1 MIITFGAL
9 AAFFLFIVA
18 VLTMSWIRDRTF
30 SDYAVGGRS
39 FDARFQAM
47 SFLNTYFPGAVIT
60 AFGGMAASVG
70 ALSFYFVT
78 YTMLTVV
85 LMYLMA
91 KPVWV
96 WGKAFDLRTQ
106 SDLLALRFGSRH
118 MRPISALL
126 GIVSG
131 LPWLIMGML
140 SLGFLFQHISL
151 HTLSFS
157 SAVMVGVAVIG
168 LRQIW
173 TVWMGMR
180 GVVISDMAQGLI
192 AYVGGTIV
200 LAGMIY
206 WMVTVKG
213 ITFDTLKPGMLA
225 IPGLGSTEGPLF
237 VFSLLLT
244 GTIGGWCWPAI
255 FVRLYT
261 ADGVRSLKKSA
272 ALAVPVALVF
282 GAALLIFGML
292 GSQIPGV
299 AERPDEVIFI
309 VSREAGGLW
318 VLALAGVI
326 VMAASMGNIDGHI
339 QATGTQLA
347 NDLVGNYWALDHRQL
362 IFIAKGG
369 MVLLTLFSAWLACL
383 DLPKLVSIAI
393 LAYQCVIQLAV
404 PQFLG
409 LFWRRGNHVG
419 AIAGMTVG
427 FALAIVLEYF
437 SPMSLPWAYGL
448 TSGLV
453 ALCVNLAIYV
463 ACAYLIPQ
471 SAEER
476 RRVDALFARI
486 GAREAGDVE
495 IQEAGEFQDAGEVAA
510 SAGA

>member
-1 MIITFGAL
+1 MIVTFGAL
-9 AAFFLFIVA
+9 AVFFLAIVLI
-18 VLTMSWIRDRTF
+18 LTLSWIRDRTF

-70 ALSFYFVT
+70 ALSFYLVT

-91 KPVWV
+91 RPVWT

-118 MRPISALL
+118 MRPISAVL

-140 SLGFLFQHISL
+140 SLGFLFQHLSL
-151 HTLSFS
+151 HALSFS
-157 SAVMVGVAVIG
+157 TAVIVGVIVIG
-168 LRQIW
+168 FRQIW

-192 AYVGGTIV
+192 AYVGGSAILV
-200 LAGMIY
+200 GMII
-206 WMVTVKG
+206 WMATVRG
-213 ITFDTLKPGMLA
+213 ITFDTLDPKMLA
-225 IPGLGSTEGPLF
+225 IPGIGSVEGPLF
-237 VFSLLLT
+237 VFSLILT

-272 ALAVPVALVF
+272 ALAVPLALVF
-282 GAALLIFGML
+282 ASALLTFGML

-299 AERPDEVIFI
+299 AERPDEVFFI

-318 VLALAGVI
+318 LLALAGVV

-339 QATGTQLA
+339 QATGAQIA
-347 NDLVGNYWALDHRQL
+347 NDLVGNYWKLDHARL
-362 IFIAKGG
+362 ILVAKSG
-369 MVLLTLFSAWLACL
+369 MVVLTLLSAWLACL
-383 DLPKLVSIAI
+383 DLPALFSVAI
-393 LAYQCVIQLAV
+393 LAYQGVIQLAV

-419 AIAGMTVG
+419 AIGGMVAG
-427 FALAIVLEYF
+427 FATVIVLEYF
-437 SPMSLPWAYGL
+437 HPMSLPWAYGL
-448 TSGLV
+448 TSGLIGL
-453 ALCVNLAIYV
+453 AVNLSVYV
-463 ACAYLIPQ
+463 SAAYLIPQ
-471 SAEER
+471 TAAER
-476 RRVDALFARI
+476 QRVDALFQRI
-486 GAREAGDVE
+486 GIGQTAP
-495 IQEAGEFQDAGEVAA
+495 AA
-510 SAGA
+510 ELPADKSAGARP

>member
-9 AAFFLFIVA
+9 AVFFLVIVV
-18 VLTMSWIRDRTF
+18 VLSVSWIRDRTF

-60 AFGGMAASVG
+60 AFGGMAASIGV
-70 ALSFYFVT
+70 LSFYLVT

-118 MRPISALL
+118 MRPVSAIL

-140 SLGFLFQHISL
+140 SLGFLFQHLSL
-151 HTLSFS
+151 HALSFS
-157 SAVMVGVAVIG
+157 NAVIIGVAVIG
-168 LRQIW
+168 FRQIW

-180 GVVISDMAQGLI
+180 GVVISDFAQGLI
-192 AYVGGTIV
+192 AYVGGTVILVGLIV
-200 LAGMIY
+200 
-206 WMVTVKG
+206 WMVTARG
-213 ITFDTLKPGMLA
+213 ITFGSLDPKMLS
-225 IPGLGSTEGPLF
+225 IPGLGSAEGPLF

-272 ALAVPVALVF
+272 ALAVPLALVF
-282 GAALLIFGML
+282 ASALLAFGML

-299 AERPDEVIFI
+299 SQHPDEVFFI
-309 VSREAGGLW
+309 VSKEAGGLW
-318 VLALAGVI
+318 LLALAGVV

-339 QATGTQLA
+339 QATGAQLA
-347 NDLVGNYWALDHRQL
+347 NDIVGNYWKLDHTQL
-362 IFIAKGG
+362 ILVAKGG

-383 DLPKLVSIAI
+383 NLPALFSIAI
-393 LAYQCVIQLAV
+393 LAYQGVIQLAV

-427 FALAIVLEYF
+427 FALVIVLEYF
-437 SPMSLPWAYGL
+437 HPMSLPWAYGL
-448 TSGLV
+448 TSGLI
-453 ALCVNLAIYV
+453 ALAVNLSIYV
-463 ACAYLIPQ
+463 AAAYLIPQ
-471 SAEER
+471 TDAER
-476 RRVDALFARI
+476 RRVDELFERI
-486 GAREAGDVE
+486 DAGRSASAVAIPAEVTAGARA
-495 IQEAGEFQDAGEVAA
+495 
-510 SAGA
+510 

>member
-1 MIITFGAL
+1 MIVTFGAL
-9 AAFFLFIVA
+9 ALFFLAIVA
-18 VLTMSWIRDRTF
+18 ILTVSWIRDRTF

-91 KPVWV
+91 KPVWI

-118 MRPISALL
+118 IRPISAVL

-140 SLGFLFQHISL
+140 SLGFLFQHLSL
-151 HTLSFS
+151 QTLSFS
-157 SAVMVGVAVIG
+157 NAVIVGVVVIG
-168 LRQIW
+168 IRQFW
-173 TVWMGMR
+173 TVRMGMR
-180 GVVISDMAQGLI
+180 GVVISDMAQGLT
-192 AYVGGTIV
+192 AYVGGTMLLV
-200 LAGMIY
+200 GMIV
-206 WMVTVKG
+206 WMVTERG
-213 ITFDTLKPGMLA
+213 ISFDTIDPKLLS
-225 IPGLGSTEGPLF
+225 IPGLGSKEGPLF
-237 VFSLLLT
+237 VFSLILT

-272 ALAVPVALVF
+272 ALAVPLALVF
-282 GAALLIFGML
+282 ASALLAFGML

-299 AERPDEVIFI
+299 TERPDEVIFI
-309 VSREAGGLW
+309 VNKEAGGLW
-318 VLALAGVI
+318 LLALAGVV

-347 NDLVGNYWALDHRQL
+347 NDLVGNYKALDHRQL
-362 IFIAKGG
+362 IVVAKGG
-369 MVLLTLFSAWLACL
+369 MVILTLFSAWLACL
-383 DLPKLVSIAI
+383 DLPALFSIAI
-393 LAYQCVIQLAV
+393 LAYQGVIQLAV

-409 LFWRRGNHVG
+409 LFWKRGNAAG
-419 AIAGMTVG
+419 AIAGMVAG
-427 FALAIVLEYF
+427 FAVVIVLEYIW
-437 SPMSLPWAYGL
+437 PINLPWAYGL
-448 TSGLV
+448 TSGLL
-453 ALCVNLAIYV
+453 ALAVNLSIYV
-463 ACAYLIPQ
+463 AAAFLIPQ
-471 SAEER
+471 SEAER
-476 RRVDALFARI
+476 ARVDTLFAAI
-486 GAREAGDVE
+486 GEDAPAGTAPEGAEAV
-495 IQEAGEFQDAGEVAA
+495 
-510 SAGA
+510 GAQA

>member
-9 AAFFLFIVA
+9 AVFFLSIV
-18 VLTMSWIRDRTF
+18 VILMLSWIRDRTF

-118 MRPISALL
+118 IRPISAVL
-126 GIVSG
+126 GIVTG

-140 SLGFLFQHISL
+140 SLGFLFQHLSL
-151 HTLSFS
+151 QSLSFEN
-157 SAVMVGVAVIG
+157 AVIVGVVVIAF
-168 LRQIW
+168 RQIW

-180 GVVISDMAQGLI
+180 GVVISDMAQGLV
-192 AYVGGTIV
+192 AYVGGTIILV
-200 LAGMIY
+200 GMIV
-206 WMVTVKG
+206 WMVAAKD
-213 ITFDTLKPGMLA
+213 ITFASLDPKMLS
-225 IPGLGSTEGPLF
+225 IPGLGSAEGPLF

-272 ALAVPVALVF
+272 ALAVPLALVF
-282 GAALLIFGML
+282 ATALLVFGML

-299 AERPDEVIFI
+299 AEKPDEVIFI
-309 VSREAGGLW
+309 VSLEAGGLW
-318 VLALAGVI
+318 LLALAGVV

-339 QATGTQLA
+339 QATGAQLA
-347 NDLVGNYWALDHRQL
+347 NDLVGTYWTLDHRQL
-362 IFIAKGG
+362 IVVAKGG
-369 MVLLTLFSAWLACL
+369 MVVLTLFSAWLATL
-383 DLPKLVSIAI
+383 ELPALFAIAI
-393 LAYQCVIQLAV
+393 LAYQGVIQLAV

-409 LFWRRGNHVG
+409 LFWKRGNAAG
-419 AIAGMTVG
+419 AIAGMSVG
-427 FALAIVLEYF
+427 FALVLVLEYF
-437 SPMSLPWAYGL
+437 YPMSLPWAYGL
-448 TSGLV
+448 TSGLI
-453 ALCVNLAIYV
+453 ALAANLAIYV
-463 ACAYLIPQ
+463 AAAYLIPQ
-471 SAEER
+471 TDEERARVDGLFSRIVDKAPEAEEACR
-476 RRVDALFARI
+476 SPDAPAS
-486 GAREAGDVE
+486 
-495 IQEAGEFQDAGEVAA
+495 EVPA
-510 SAGA
+510 

>member
-1 MIITFGAL
+1 MIVTFGAL
-9 AAFFLFIVA
+9 AVFFLVIVA
-18 VLTMSWIRDRTF
+18 ILTLSWIRDRTF

-91 KPVWV
+91 KPVWL
-96 WGKAFDLRTQ
+96 WGKEFDLRTQ

-118 MRPISALL
+118 IRPISALL

-140 SLGFLFQHISL
+140 SLGFLFQHMSL
-151 HTLSFS
+151 HALSFEQ
-157 SAVMVGVAVIG
+157 AVVVGVGVIAV
-168 LRQIW
+168 RQIW

-180 GVVISDMAQGLI
+180 GVVISDMTQGLV
-192 AYVGGTIV
+192 AYVGGTLV
-200 LAGMIY
+200 LGGTIA
-206 WMVTVKG
+206 WMVFARG
-213 ITFDTLKPGMLA
+213 ITFSSLDAKMLS
-225 IPGLGSTEGPLF
+225 IPGLGSAEGPLF

-272 ALAVPVALVF
+272 ALAVPLAFVF
-282 GAALLIFGML
+282 ASALLVYGML

-299 AERPDEVIFI
+299 SERPDEVFFI
-309 VSREAGGLW
+309 VSNEAGGVWL
-318 VLALAGVI
+318 LALAGVV

-339 QATGTQLA
+339 QATGAQLA
-347 NDLVGNYWALDHRQL
+347 NDLVGNYWKLDHKRL
-362 IFIAKGG
+362 IIIAKVG
-369 MVLLTLFSAWLACL
+369 MVFLTLFSAWLACL
-383 DLPKLVSIAI
+383 DLPSLFSIAI

-409 LFWRRGNHVG
+409 LFWKRGNHVG
-419 AIAGMTVG
+419 AIAGMVVG
-427 FALAIVLEYF
+427 FAVAIGLEIFY
-437 SPMSLPWAYGL
+437 PMSLPWAYGL

-453 ALCVNLAIYV
+453 ALAINLAIYV
-463 ACAYLIPQ
+463 AAAYLIPQ
-471 SAEER
+471 SDAERER
-476 RRVDALFARI
+476 ITHLFARI
-486 GAREAGDVE
+486 GKANAECSTDPMADDLTAKVP
-495 IQEAGEFQDAGEVAA
+495 A
-510 SAGA
+510 

>member
-1 MIITFGAL
+1 MIVTFGAL
-9 AAFFLFIVA
+9 ALFFLAIVA
-18 VLTMSWIRDRTF
+18 ILTVSWIRDRTF

-70 ALSFYFVT
+70 VLSFYFVT

-91 KPVWV
+91 KPVWI

-118 MRPISALL
+118 IRPISAVL

-140 SLGFLFQHISL
+140 SLGFLFQHLSL
-151 HTLSFS
+151 HALSFS
-157 SAVMVGVAVIG
+157 NAVIVGVAVIG
-168 LRQIW
+168 VRQFW
-173 TVWMGMR
+173 TVRMGMR
-180 GVVISDMAQGLI
+180 GVVISDMAQGLT
-192 AYVGGTIV
+192 AYVGGTIILV
-200 LAGMIY
+200 GMIV
-206 WMVTVKG
+206 WMVTARG
-213 ITFDTLKPGMLA
+213 ITFDTIEPRMLT

-237 VFSLLLT
+237 VFSLILT

-272 ALAVPVALVF
+272 ALAVPLALVF
-282 GAALLIFGML
+282 ASALLAFGML

-299 AERPDEVIFI
+299 TERPDEVIFI
-309 VSREAGGLW
+309 VSKEAGGLW
-318 VLALAGVI
+318 LLALAGVV

-347 NDLVGNYWALDHRQL
+347 NDLVGSYRTLDHTQL
-362 IFIAKGG
+362 IVVAKGG
-369 MVLLTLFSAWLACL
+369 MVILTLFSAWLACL
-383 DLPKLVSIAI
+383 ELPALFSIAI
-393 LAYQCVIQLAV
+393 LAYQGVIQLAV

-409 LFWRRGNHVG
+409 LFWKRGNATG
-419 AIAGMTVG
+419 AIAGMLAG
-427 FALAIVLEYF
+427 FAVVLVLEYVW
-437 SPMSLPWAYGL
+437 PMNLPWAYGL
-448 TSGLV
+448 TSGLL
-453 ALCVNLAIYV
+453 ALAVNLAIYV
-463 ACAYLIPQ
+463 AAAFLILQ
-471 SAEER
+471 SDAERER
-476 RRVDALFARI
+476 VEALFAAI
-486 GAREAGDVE
+486 EQETPVPGILPADGKPVGAEA
-495 IQEAGEFQDAGEVAA
+495 
-510 SAGA
+510 

>member
-9 AAFFLFIVA
+9 AVFFLAIV
-18 VLTMSWIRDRTF
+18 VILTLSSIRDRTF

-96 WGKAFDLRTQ
+96 WGKAFDLKTQ

-118 MRPISALL
+118 MRPISAIL

-140 SLGFLFQHISL
+140 SLGFLFQHLSL
-151 HTLSFS
+151 QSLSFS
-157 SAVMVGVAVIG
+157 NAVIIGVAVIAF
-168 LRQIW
+168 RQIW

-192 AYVGGTIV
+192 AYVGGTAMLV
-200 LAGMIY
+200 GMIA
-206 WMVTVKG
+206 WMVTTRG
-213 ITFDTLKPGMLA
+213 ITFGDLDSKMLT
-225 IPGLGSTEGPLF
+225 IPGLDSAEGSLF

-261 ADGVRSLKKSA
+261 ADSVRSLKKSA
-272 ALAVPVALVF
+272 ALAVPLALAF
-282 GAALLIFGML
+282 ATALLVFGML

-299 AERPDEVIFI
+299 SERPDEVIFI
-309 VSREAGGLW
+309 VSKEAGGLW
-318 VLALAGVI
+318 LLALAGVV

-339 QATGTQLA
+339 QATGAQLA
-347 NDLVGNYWALDHRQL
+347 NDLVGNYRKLDHTQL
-362 IFIAKGG
+362 ILVANGG

-383 DLPKLVSIAI
+383 NLPALFSIAI
-393 LAYQCVIQLAV
+393 LAYQGVIQLAV

-427 FALAIVLEYF
+427 FALVIVLEYF
-437 SPMSLPWAYGL
+437 HPMSLPWAYGL

-453 ALCVNLAIYV
+453 ALAANLSIYV
-463 ACAYLIPQ
+463 AAAYLIPQ
-471 SAEER
+471 SEAER
-476 RRVDALFARI
+476 QRVDALFKRI
-486 GAREAGDVE
+486 EEGRPMSAVTIPTETTAGARA
-495 IQEAGEFQDAGEVAA
+495 
-510 SAGA
+510 

>member
-9 AAFFLFIVA
+9 AVFFLVIV
-18 VLTMSWIRDRTF
+18 VILSVSWIRDRTF

-70 ALSFYFVT
+70 VLSFYLVT

-118 MRPISALL
+118 MRPVSAIL

-140 SLGFLFQHISL
+140 SLGFLFQHLSL
-151 HTLSFS
+151 HALSFS
-157 SAVMVGVAVIG
+157 NAVIIGVAVIAF
-168 LRQIW
+168 RQIW

-180 GVVISDMAQGLI
+180 GVVISDFAQGLI
-192 AYVGGTIV
+192 AYVGGSVILV
-200 LAGMIY
+200 GMIA
-206 WMVTVKG
+206 WMVSARG
-213 ITFDTLKPGMLA
+213 ITFGSLDPKMLS
-225 IPGLGSTEGPLF
+225 IPGLGSAEGPLF

-272 ALAVPVALVF
+272 ALAVPLALIF
-282 GAALLIFGML
+282 ASALLAFGML

-299 AERPDEVIFI
+299 AARPDEVIFI
-309 VSREAGGLW
+309 VSKEAGGLW
-318 VLALAGVI
+318 LLALAGVA
-326 VMAASMGNIDGHI
+326 VMTASMGNIDGHI

-347 NDLVGNYWALDHRQL
+347 NDIVGNYWKLDHTQPIL
-362 IFIAKGG
+362 VAKGG

-383 DLPKLVSIAI
+383 NLPALFSIAI
-393 LAYQCVIQLAV
+393 LAYQGVIQLAV

-427 FALAIVLEYF
+427 FALVIVLEYF
-437 SPMSLPWAYGL
+437 HPMSLPWAWGL
-448 TSGLV
+448 TSGLI
-453 ALCVNLAIYV
+453 ALAVNLSIYV
-463 ACAYLIPQ
+463 AAAYLIPETD
-471 SAEER
+471 AER
-476 RRVDALFARI
+476 RRVDELFERI
-486 GAREAGDVE
+486 DAGQSASVEAIPAEATAGARA
-495 IQEAGEFQDAGEVAA
+495 
-510 SAGA
+510 

>member
-9 AAFFLFIVA
+9 AVFFLVILA
-18 VLTMSWIRDRTF
+18 ILTLSRSRDRTF
-30 SDYAVGGRS
+30 SDYAVGGRV

-60 AFGGMAASVG
+60 AFGGMATSVG

-85 LMYLMA
+85 LMYLMS
-91 KPVWV
+91 KPVWM
-96 WGKAFDLRTQ
+96 WGKSFDLRTQ
-106 SDLLALRFGSRH
+106 SDLLALRFNSRH
-118 MRPISALL
+118 IRPISALL

-131 LPWLIMGML
+131 LPWLVMGML
-140 SLGFLFQHISL
+140 SLGLLFQHLSL
-151 HTLSFS
+151 QTLSFS
-157 SAVMVGVAVIG
+157 TAVIIGVAVIA

-192 AYVGGTIV
+192 AYVGGTVLLVGMIAWMV
-200 LAGMIY
+200 LA
-206 WMVTVKG
+206 KG
-213 ITFDTLKPGMLA
+213 ITFDRLPPAMLE
-225 IPGLGSTEGPLF
+225 IPGIGSKEGALF

-272 ALAVPVALVF
+272 AIAVPLAF
-282 GAALLIFGML
+282 IFATALLVFGML

-299 AERPDEVIFI
+299 TAHPDEVIFT

-318 VLALAGVI
+318 VLALAGVV

-347 NDLVGNYWALDHRQL
+347 NDLVGNYWKLSHAQL
-362 IFIAKGG
+362 IFVAKSG

-383 DLPKLVSIAI
+383 DLPALFSIAI

-409 LFWRRGNHVG
+409 LFWKRGNAIG
-419 AIAGMTVG
+419 AIAGMAVG
-427 FALAIVLEYF
+427 FGLVLLLEHF
-437 SPMSLPWAYGL
+437 WPMSLPWAFGL
-448 TSGLV
+448 TSGPI
-453 ALCVNLAIYV
+453 ALLVNLAIYV
-463 ACAYLIPQ
+463 AAAYLFPQ
-471 SAEER
+471 STDERARVEELFERIADGSSSSGAE
-476 RRVDALFARI
+476 LP
-486 GAREAGDVE
+486 
-495 IQEAGEFQDAGEVAA
+495 VAA
-510 SAGA
+510 VATRTA

>member
-9 AAFFLFIVA
+9 ALFVLAIV
-18 VLTMSWIRDRTF
+18 VILMLSWIRDRTF

-39 FDARFQAM
+39 FDAKFQAM

-70 ALSFYFVT
+70 VLSFYFVT

-118 MRPISALL
+118 MRPISAVL
-126 GIVSG
+126 GIVTG

-140 SLGFLFQHISL
+140 SLGFLFQHLSL
-151 HTLSFS
+151 HALSFEN
-157 SAVMVGVAVIG
+157 AVVLGVAVIAF
-168 LRQIW
+168 RQIW

-180 GVVISDMAQGLI
+180 GVVISDMAQGLV
-192 AYVGGTIV
+192 AYVGGTLILV
-200 LAGMIY
+200 GMIV
-206 WMVTVKG
+206 WMVTAKG
-213 ITFDTLKPGMLA
+213 ITFASLDPNMLS
-225 IPGLGSTEGPLF
+225 IPGLGSAEGPLF

-272 ALAVPVALVF
+272 ALAVPLALVF
-282 GAALLIFGML
+282 STALLAFGML
-292 GSQIPGV
+292 GSQIPDV

-309 VSREAGGLW
+309 VSAEAGGLW
-318 VLALAGVI
+318 LLALAGVV

-339 QATGTQLA
+339 QATGAQLA
-347 NDLVGNYWALDHRQL
+347 NDLVGNYRTLDHRQL
-362 IFIAKGG
+362 IVVAKGG
-369 MVLLTLFSAWLACL
+369 MVVLTLLSAWLATL
-383 DLPKLVSIAI
+383 ELPALFAIAI
-393 LAYQCVIQLAV
+393 LAYQGVIQLAV

-409 LFWRRGNHVG
+409 LFWKRGNHVG
-419 AIAGMTVG
+419 AIGGMSVG
-427 FALAIVLEYF
+427 FALVIVLEYF
-437 SPMSLPWAYGL
+437 HPMSLPWAYGL
-448 TSGLV
+448 TSGLI
-453 ALCVNLAIYV
+453 ALAANLAIYV
-463 ACAYLIPQ
+463 AAAYLIPQ
-471 SAEER
+471 TDEER
-476 RRVDALFARI
+476 ARVDALFARI
-486 GAREAGDVE
+486 EDTSPASEAAVPVDA
-495 IQEAGEFQDAGEVAA
+495 EATRMPA
-510 SAGA
+510 

>member
-9 AAFFLFIVA
+9 AVFFLAIV
-18 VLTMSWIRDRTF
+18 VILMLSWIRDRTF

-118 MRPISALL
+118 IRPISAVL
-126 GIVSG
+126 GIVTG

-140 SLGFLFQHISL
+140 SLGFLFQHLSL
-151 HTLSFS
+151 QALSFE
-157 SAVMVGVAVIG
+157 SAVILGVAVIAF
-168 LRQIW
+168 RQIW

-180 GVVISDMAQGLI
+180 GVVISDMAQGLV
-192 AYVGGTIV
+192 AYVGGTIILV
-200 LAGMIY
+200 GMIA
-206 WMVTVKG
+206 WMVTAKG
-213 ITFDTLKPGMLA
+213 ITFASLDPKMLS
-225 IPGLGSTEGPLF
+225 IPGLDSAEGPLF

-272 ALAVPVALVF
+272 ALAVPLALVF
-282 GAALLIFGML
+282 ATALLVFGML

-299 AERPDEVIFI
+299 AEKPDEVIFI
-309 VSREAGGLW
+309 VSLEAGGLW
-318 VLALAGVI
+318 LLALAGVV

-339 QATGTQLA
+339 QATGAQLA
-347 NDLVGNYWALDHRQL
+347 NDLVGTYWSLDHRQL
-362 IFIAKGG
+362 IVVAKGG
-369 MVLLTLFSAWLACL
+369 MVVLTLLSAWLATL
-383 DLPKLVSIAI
+383 ELPALFAIAI
-393 LAYQCVIQLAV
+393 LAYQGVIQLAV

-409 LFWRRGNHVG
+409 LFWKRGNAVG
-419 AIAGMTVG
+419 AIAGMSAG
-427 FALAIVLEYF
+427 FALVIVLEYF
-437 SPMSLPWAYGL
+437 YPMSLPWAYGL
-448 TSGLV
+448 TSGLI
-453 ALCVNLAIYV
+453 ALAANLAIYV
-463 ACAYLIPQ
+463 AAAYLIPQ
-471 SAEER
+471 TDAERE
-476 RRVDALFARI
+476 RVDALFARI
-486 GAREAGDVE
+486 EDVSP
-495 IQEAGEFQDAGEVAA
+495 AA
-510 SAGA
+510 SEALLPPDAPASRMPA

>member
-1 MIITFGAL
+1 MIVTFGAL
-9 AAFFLFIVA
+9 AVFFLVIVA
-18 VLTMSWIRDRTF
+18 ILTLSWIRDRTF

-91 KPVWV
+91 KPVWI

-118 MRPISALL
+118 MRPIGAVL

-131 LPWLIMGML
+131 LPWLILGML
-140 SLGFLFQHISL
+140 SLGFLFQHMSL
-151 HTLSFS
+151 HALSFS
-157 SAVMVGVAVIG
+157 NAVMLGVAVIG

-180 GVVISDMAQGLI
+180 GVVISDMAQGLV
-192 AYVGGTIV
+192 AYVGGTIILV
-200 LAGMIY
+200 GMIV
-206 WMVTVKG
+206 WMMTARG
-213 ITFDTLKPGMLA
+213 ITFDTLPPAMLE
-225 IPGLGSTEGPLF
+225 IPGLGSAEGPLF

-272 ALAVPVALVF
+272 ALAVPLALVF
-282 GAALLIFGML
+282 ATALLAFGML

-299 AERPDEVIFI
+299 AEHPDEVIFI
-309 VSREAGGLW
+309 VAREAGGLW
-318 VLALAGVI
+318 LLALAGVV
-326 VMAASMGNIDGHI
+326 VMGASMGNIDGHI
-339 QATGTQLA
+339 QATGAQLA
-347 NDLVGNYWALDHRQL
+347 NDLVANYWKLDHAGL
-362 IFIAKGG
+362 IWVAKGG
-369 MVLLTLFSAWLACL
+369 MVLLTLLSAWLACL
-383 DLPKLVSIAI
+383 ELPALFSIAI
-393 LAYQCVIQLAV
+393 LAYQGVIQLAV

-409 LFWRRGNHVG
+409 LFWKRGNATG

-427 FALAIVLEYF
+427 FVLAIVLEYF
-437 SPMSLPWAYGL
+437 YPLSLPWAYGL

-453 ALCVNLAIYV
+453 ALAVNLSIYV
-463 ACAYLIPQ
+463 AAAYLIPQ
-471 SAEER
+471 TEEER

-486 GAREAGDVE
+486 DEGRSDASVMAPSEPDAEAARA
-495 IQEAGEFQDAGEVAA
+495 
-510 SAGA
+510 

>member
-1 MIITFGAL
+1 MIVTFGAL
-9 AAFFLFIVA
+9 AVFFLAIVA
-18 VLTMSWIRDRTF
+18 ILTVSWIRDRTF

-91 KPVWV
+91 KPVWI

-118 MRPISALL
+118 IRPISAVL

-140 SLGFLFQHISL
+140 SLGFLFQHLSL
-151 HTLSFS
+151 HALSFS
-157 SAVMVGVAVIG
+157 NAVIVGVAVIG
-168 LRQIW
+168 LRQFW
-173 TVWMGMR
+173 TVRMGMR
-180 GVVISDMAQGLI
+180 GVVISDMAQGLT
-192 AYVGGTIV
+192 AYIGGTIILV
-200 LAGMIY
+200 GMIV
-206 WMVTVKG
+206 WMVTARG
-213 ITFDTLKPGMLA
+213 ITFDTIEPRLLS

-237 VFSLLLT
+237 VFSLILT

-272 ALAVPVALVF
+272 ALAVPLALVF
-282 GAALLIFGML
+282 ASALLAFGML

-299 AERPDEVIFI
+299 TERPDEVIFI
-309 VSREAGGLW
+309 VSKEAGGLGL
-318 VLALAGVI
+318 LALAGVV

-347 NDLVGNYWALDHRQL
+347 NDLVGSYWTLDHTRL
-362 IFIAKGG
+362 IVVAKGG
-369 MVLLTLFSAWLACL
+369 MVILTLFSAWLACL
-383 DLPKLVSIAI
+383 ELPALFSIAI
-393 LAYQCVIQLAV
+393 LAYQGVIQLAV

-409 LFWRRGNHVG
+409 LFWKRGNAVG
-419 AIAGMTVG
+419 AIVGMLAG
-427 FALAIVLEYF
+427 FAVVLVLEYVW
-437 SPMSLPWAYGL
+437 PMNLPWAFGL
-448 TSGLV
+448 TSGLL
-453 ALCVNLAIYV
+453 ALAVNLAIYV
-463 ACAYLIPQ
+463 AAAFLLPQ
-471 SAEER
+471 SDAERER
-476 RRVDALFARI
+476 VEALFAAI
-486 GAREAGDVE
+486 E
-495 IQEAGEFQDAGEVAA
+495 QDAPVPGIAPMDAETTAA
-510 SAGA
+510 QA